1 MHFGN
6 SAGNFGVSSVRR
18 PVGYDSA
25 AAMSKLAALLPKC
38 MQIVQNWSEKGV
50 VPLNM
55 VFRSLCLVKVE
66 YTRIIGQN
74 HQVATLE
81 LHWSVAIKSNQQ
93 IPRYKYS

>member
-50 VPLNM
+50 WLV
-55 VFRSLCLVKVE
+55 SLSILQHHRK
-66 YTRIIGQN
+66 
-74 HQVATLE
+74 A
-81 LHWSVAIKSNQQ
+81 
-93 IPRYKYS
+93 

>member
-18 PVGYDSA
+18 PVGHDSA

-50 VPLNM
+50 VSACM
-55 VFRSLCLVKVE
+55 
-66 YTRIIGQN
+66 
-74 HQVATLE
+74 A
-81 LHWSVAIKSNQQ
+81 
-93 IPRYKYS
+93 